1 MDTTLLWWSWLMF
14 KVKQNKTKK
23 WLHDEYKVK
32 SWVDDKKLNHRP

>member
-1 MDTTLLWWSWLMF
+1 MMIMTNVQSKT
-14 KVKQNKTKK
+14 KQNKKK